1 MIKRD
6 GKNRGH
12 SCLPE
17 QSSLLC
23 GLAISTLDA
32 YCDSIDSG
40 DICVKDLQLIARKR
54 DQMEKLCSAARTGS
68 LEKKGEE
75 YQRIKMALDTR
86 IREHNMFM
94 NRRELLGNLCNGVTV
109 PVAGEY
115 LSLHT
120 QLLHLKDTVALLNFV
135 RFGGAGTRA

>member
-1 MIKRD
+1 MIKRV

-23 GLAISTLDA
+23 GLAISTLDS
-32 YCDSIDSG
+32 YCDSIDNG
-40 DICVKDLQLIARKR
+40 DINVKDLQLITRKK

-75 YQRIKMALDTR
+75 YQAIKIALDTR
-86 IREHNMFM
+86 IKEYTMFL

-109 PVAGEY
+109 NVAGKY
-115 LSLHT
+115 
-120 QLLHLKDTVALLNFV
+120 
-135 RFGGAGTRA
+135 

>member
-6 GKNRGH
+6 GH

-32 YCDSIDSG
+32 YCDSINNG
-40 DICVKDLQLIARKR
+40 GIHVKDLQLISRKR

-75 YQRIKMALDTR
+75 YQRIKTALDARMKEYTVF
-86 IREHNMFM
+86 I

-109 PVAGEY
+109 NVAGEY
-115 LSLHT
+115 
-120 QLLHLKDTVALLNFV
+120 
-135 RFGGAGTRA
+135 

>member
-32 YCDSIDSG
+32 CCDSIDSG
-40 DICVKDLQLIARKR
+40 DIRVKELQLISRRR

-86 IREHNMFM
+86 INEYIMFM

-109 PVAGEY
+109 HVVGEY
-115 LSLHT
+115 
-120 QLLHLKDTVALLNFV
+120 
-135 RFGGAGTRA
+135 